1 MWCVCAKN
9 VCPHT
14 GVKKSTPH
22 IRVPRNY
29 RRCVIPPID
38 SNLICFVSFF
48 GSRFL
53 NLGAKKL
60 VALNRSTETIHWKRQ
75 LLKSIRISSHLP
87 HARTSQSTPF
97 ILLRREYKDVLRLS
111 SRERVPSVGV
121 VLAKHRGAWL
131 IFFFSLAFL
140 FFILFHLVL
149 LLADIFCA

>member
-1 MWCVCAKN
+1 MFKCACVCAKN

-60 VALNRSTETIHWKRQ
+60 VALNRSTETIH
-75 LLKSIRISSHLP
+75 
-87 HARTSQSTPF
+87 
-97 ILLRREYKDVLRLS
+97 
-111 SRERVPSVGV
+111 
-121 VLAKHRGAWL
+121 
-131 IFFFSLAFL
+131 
-140 FFILFHLVL
+140 
-149 LLADIFCA
+149 